1 MFSNKII
8 FSALLVTSGMGISTA
23 SAQEAPDCGNI
34 TFSADAIAIHPEI
47 AAHCL
52 EVVARADGSHAVR
65 MHARVMRQ
73 SAAGTFIRYS
83 KPDGSWGATRK
94 ANPPDG
100 LTANLSGKDV
110 EIGDMAVTQEV
121 NIYVSNVY
129 WSGPPAPV
137 VAAAVPEPA
146 PEPAYEPEPEPEPM
160 PEALP
165 TTASNIGLLAAI
177 GMLFLLLGGVARMAR
192 NRG

>member
-34 TFSADAIAIHPEI
+34 TFSADAVANHPES
-47 AAHCL
+47 AEHCL
-52 EVVARADGSHAVR
+52 EVVARSDGSHAVR
-65 MHARVMRQ
+65 MHAKVMRQ
-73 SAAGTFIRYS
+73 SPAGTFIRYS
-83 KPDGSWGATRK
+83 RTDGSWGATRK
-94 ANPPDG
+94 ANPPCG
-100 LTANLSGKDV
+100 LTAN
-110 EIGDMAVTQEV
+110 IGGETFAIRELAVDQEV
-121 NIYVSNVY
+121 DVFISNEF
-129 WSGPPAPV
+129 WTGPAAPV
-137 VAAAVPEPA
+137 VAAAEPEPA
-146 PEPAYEPEPEPEPM
+146 PEPEPEPAYEPEPM

-177 GMLFLLLGGVARMAR
+177 GMLFLLLGGVARIAR